1 MYHAFATN
9 LGMPNVYSFGSLDIT
24 YRGKFKESKEN
35 IQKMTAVKLPFRIYS
50 GKVGDVFTD
59 VTSWSNRTVAD
70 DVS

>member
-9 LGMPNVYSFGSLDIT
+9 LGMPNVYNFGSLHI
-24 YRGKFKESKEN
+24 GKFKESKEN
-35 IQKMTAVKLPFRIYS
+35 IQKMTAVKLALRMNS